1 MKRRPAAAA
10 WGMAGGAVALTLLS
24 TTVAHAEG
32 RGDVRVTKT
41 VVNGG
46 KNVVVGTSKTITY
59 PIAVTI
65 RDNSGVKGLTD
76 ISVFN
81 SDNGWGFSDWVGTQC
96 EKKSS
101 TTSVCTATM
110 TVNPAWLPDSLPDP
124 STAAGTWQVNATVKA
139 KDGDYWI
146 SDRIAQFK
154 MKRAS
159 KLTTNASPEP
169 VVKGHK
175 LTVTGSLTRA
185 SWKDLKYHGFSGQA
199 VQLQFKKSGASRFS
213 TVKTVKTSGTGK
225 LSTTVTAN
233 SAGTWRWFFP
243 GTTTTAQVASGGD
256 AVKLK

>member
-1 MKRRPAAAA
+1 MKRRSAAAA
-10 WGMAGGAVALTLLS
+10 WGMAGGAVALTVMS

-46 KNVVVGTSKTITY
+46 KNVGLGTSKAITY

-81 SDNGWGFSDWVGTQC
+81 SDNGLGLSDWVSTRC

-101 TTSVCTATM
+101 TTSVCTAMM
-110 TVNPAWLPDSLPDP
+110 TLNPAWLPDYVPDP
-124 STAAGTWQVNATVKA
+124 NVVAGNWQVDATVKA

-146 SDRIAQFK
+146 SDRIAEFK

-159 KLTTNASPEP
+159 KLTTDASPEP
-169 VVKGHK
+169 VAKGHK

-185 SWKDLKYHGFSGQA
+185 NWKDLKYHGFSGQA
-199 VQLQFKKSGASRFS
+199 VRLQFKKSGASQFS
-213 TVKTVKTSGTGK
+213 TVKTVKTSSTGK

-233 SAGTWRWFFP
+233 AAGTWRWYFP

-256 AVKLK
+256 AVKLR

>member
-1 MKRRPAAAA
+1 MKRRSAATA

-124 STAAGTWQVNATVKA
+124 NTAAGTWQVDATVKA

-146 SDRIAQFK
+146 SDRIARFK

-213 TVKTVKTSGTGK
+213 TVKTAKTSSTGK